1 MVSYRQA
8 AKLSIL
14 SVVKEVNFYGQQ
26 TNQVILR
33 LIFSWFCSKNVFCF
47 ESVYFGRHNV
57 MAEDIDR

>member
-33 LIFSWFCSKNVFCF
+33 LIFS
-47 ESVYFGRHNV
+47 
-57 MAEDIDR
+57 